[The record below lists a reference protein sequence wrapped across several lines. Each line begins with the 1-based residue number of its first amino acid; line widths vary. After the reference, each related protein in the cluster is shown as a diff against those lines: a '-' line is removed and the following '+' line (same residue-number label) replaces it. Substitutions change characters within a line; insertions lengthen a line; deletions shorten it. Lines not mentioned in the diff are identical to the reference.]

1 MITLIFIFVFLLTD
15 SCGANSCP
23 DDAGWFPAAGSC
35 YLMSPYKMNWYK
47 AQEVK
52 CQFLKHKLGWSLQFC
67 WEHGGYL
74 AEIKTSE
81 IEQELDEVLL
91 HEVEYWIGLTD
102 LDSQETFYWAESGE
116 EATYFNWGARQP
128 DNNRNEDC
136 VFKSLTVQHSGW
148 QDMICTHDN
157 SYFMDLHAL
166 CQYQIA

>member
-1 MITLIFIFVFLLTD
+1 MGNEVSKMIILIYIFVFLLTD
-15 SCGANSCP
+15 SCSANSCP

-35 YLMSPYKMNWYK
+35 YIMSPYKMNWYK
-47 AQEVK
+47 AQE
-52 CQFLKHKLGWSLQFC
+52 FC

-81 IEQELDEVLL
+81 IEQALDEVLL

-102 LDSQETFYWAESGE
+102 VNSQETFYWAESGE

-128 DNNRNEDC
+128 DNNRDEDC
-136 VFKSLTVQHSGW
+136 VFKSLTLAHSGW
-148 QDMICTHDN
+148 QDMICSHDN

-166 CQYQIA
+166 CEYPVA

>member
-1 MITLIFIFVFLLTD
+1 MIILIYIFVFLLTD

-52 CQFLKHKLGWSLQFC
+52 CQFLKHKLGWTLQFC
-67 WEHGGYL
+67 WELGGYL

-81 IEQELDEVLL
+81 IEQELDQVLL

-128 DNNRNEDC
+128 DNNRDEDC

-148 QDMICTHDN
+148 QDMICWRYISWNTIN
-157 SYFMDLHAL
+157 K
-166 CQYQIA
+166 C